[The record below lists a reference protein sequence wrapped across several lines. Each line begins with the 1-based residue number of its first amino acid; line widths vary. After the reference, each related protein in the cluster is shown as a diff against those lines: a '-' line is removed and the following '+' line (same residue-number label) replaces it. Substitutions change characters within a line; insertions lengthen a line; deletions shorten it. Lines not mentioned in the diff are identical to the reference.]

1 MADDGLEVA
10 AIVPH
15 LAQTL
20 ALAVIESSTAPL
32 LLLDGVCIVVAV
44 SASFTAAFALQPDA
58 ILGRSVFALGDGE
71 WDVPRLRSLLTA
83 TASGGASVPA
93 YEIDLKMPGRGQRRL
108 VLNAQKLEYAGSTGS
123 RLLLAVAD
131 VTDARL
137 SERIKDDLLREKAV
151 LMQEIQH
158 RVANSLQIIASVL
171 MQGARKVGS
180 EESRLSLR
188 DAHSRVLAIAELQR
202 QLSAGQADGVALGGY
217 FTQLCQILGASMIDD
232 HNRITLTA
240 SADDSRVTA
249 DVSVSLGL
257 VVTELVINALKHAF
271 PGNRAGRISID
282 YAADGADWTLKVSDD
297 GIGMPAGGSAV
308 PGLGTSIVTALARHL
323 ESDVRTTDAR
333 PGTTVSLVHHQNAT
347 GEPYVAQAPAV

>member
-1 MADDGLEVA
+1 
-10 AIVPH
+10 
-15 LAQTL
+15 
-20 ALAVIESSTAPL
+20 
-32 LLLDGVCIVVAV
+32 LLLDGDCNVIA
-44 SASFTAAFALQPDA
+44 ASTTFSTAFALEADA
-58 ILGRSVFALGDGE
+58 IVGRSMFALGDGE
-71 WDVPRLRSLLTA
+71 WDLPRLRSLLSA
-83 TASGGASVPA
+83 TAGGAAVPA
-93 YEIDLKMPGRGQRRL
+93 YEIDLKLPGRGQRRL
-108 VLNAQKLEYAGSTGS
+108 VLNAQKLSYAGSTEP

-171 MQGARKVGS
+171 MQNARKVGS

-188 DAHSRVLAIAELQR
+188 DAHNRVLAIAELQR
-202 QLSAGQADGVALGGY
+202 QLSTAQADEVALGGY
-217 FTQLCQILGASMIDD
+217 FTQLCQSIGASMIDD
-232 HNRITLTA
+232 HNRISLTA

-271 PGNRAGRISID
+271 PGDRPGHITVD

-297 GIGMPAGGSAV
+297 GIGMPAGPPAV
-308 PGLGTSIVTALARHL
+308 PGLGTSIVNALAKHL
-323 ESDVRTTDAR
+323 ESEVVATDAG
-333 PGTTVSLVHHQNAT
+333 PGTTVSLIHHENDE
-347 GEPYVAQAPAV
+347 GETVVVADPAV